1 MKENVWNDK
10 NLIEVLE
17 NNGVVIMPTDTIY
30 GIVGKARSE
39 NTVKRIYEIRGRNPQ
54 KPCIILIGDIKELE
68 KFLIIL
74 SEKQKQMLEIY
85 WPGPVSIVFNC
96 LDDKFTYLHRGTK
109 TLAFRLPAQAGL
121 RKLLLKTGPLIAP
134 SANKETFPPHE
145 TAEGAKKYF
154 GDSIDLYIDGGEI
167 KGKASKVIRLHN
179 NGSVTVLR
187 E

>member
-1 MKENVWNDK
+1 
-10 NLIEVLE
+10 
-17 NNGVVIMPTDTIY
+17 
-30 GIVGKARSE
+30 
-39 NTVKRIYEIRGRNPQ
+39 
-54 KPCIILIGDIKELE
+54 
-68 KFLIIL
+68 
-74 SEKQKQMLEIY
+74 MLEIY